1 MTSYL
6 ATSGMTIEFATL
18 SRQGARDYNE
28 DACGYWM
35 SEEGACFVVA
45 DGAGGHGGG
54 DVASET
60 AVKTFL
66 MGFSAQPSIKKNH
79 VDQLLHQ
86 ADSAVRYGQ
95 TLSSQLKKMST
106 TVACLFLNDDAG
118 LAQWIHLGDT
128 RIYLIRRRSCTLL
141 TKDHSLLQRFMDS
154 PMMNESMA
162 QNSVARNIL
171 YAALGTGEE
180 VYFESLNEPFSLH
193 EGDAF
198 LLCSDGFWEGVD
210 TDAMVASL
218 SLAGSAEEWLIRM
231 EQCVLD
237 RNSATQDNY
246 SALAVWVGS
255 PNDITLSLSASDIS
269 KLSMDTV

>member
-1 MTSYL
+1 
-6 ATSGMTIEFATL
+6 
-18 SRQGARDYNE
+18 
-28 DACGYWM
+28 
-35 SEEGACFVVA
+35 
-45 DGAGGHGGG
+45 
-54 DVASET
+54 
-60 AVKTFL
+60 
-66 MGFSAQPSIKKNH
+66 
-79 VDQLLHQ
+79 
-86 ADSAVRYGQ
+86 
-95 TLSSQLKKMST
+95 
-106 TVACLFLNDDAG
+106 
-118 LAQWIHLGDT
+118 
-128 RIYLIRRRSCTLL
+128 
-141 TKDHSLLQRFMDS
+141 
-154 PMMNESMA
+154 MMNGSMA

-231 EQCVLD
+231 EQCVLN